1 MRLNINYEEL
11 KKAIDIYDDGIDKG
25 HEYYKKGEEYGE
37 EGNDLKD
44 KWKYNFTSYRGK
56 SKSQDTQIDLIEDIF
71 DNIIWGSAISSV
83 RSEAKYSKYLEDGEK
98 KSISYKDI
106 RRFGRY
112 YRSLLNN
119 VRTYDEEQDGT
130 YDEGSIEKALK
141 KNLSLGALGAASK
154 NYRSL
159 MRLYGKKKANSILKK
174 AKKETGAKV
183 VVKTKVAKVKNK
195 KGKVERTYKKYS
207 IVAKKDKGSSNGSGA
222 SKGKKIS
229 SNGSGAST
237 GAKKS
242 KKSKT
247 VTVKQTVIK
256 KKK

>member
-11 KKAIDIYDDGIDKG
+11 KKAIDIYDDGIDKTDEDNKKIS
-25 HEYYKKGEEYGE
+25 EYMD
-37 EGNDLKD
+37 EGNDLND

-71 DNIIWGSAISSV
+71 GNIIHNSAISS
-83 RSEAKYSKYLEDGEK
+83 RGTEDKGSKYLEDGEK
-98 KSISYKDI
+98 MKISAKDI

-207 IVAKKDKGSSNGSGA
+207 IVAKKDKDPNS
-222 SKGKKIS
+222 
-229 SNGSGAST
+229 GSGAST
-237 GAKKS
+237 GAKKR

-247 VTVKQTVIK
+247 VTVKQIVIK

>member
-25 HEYYKKGEEYGE
+25 EEYNEKGNE
-37 EGNDLKD
+37 YCDEGNDLNN
-44 KWKYNFTSYRGK
+44 KWKYNFTPYRGK
-56 SKSQDTQIDLIEDIF
+56 SKSQDTQIDLIQNCLEEF
-71 DNIIWGSAISSV
+71 WWGV
-83 RSEAKYSKYLEDGEK
+83 LKFTQKHSKYLEDGKE
-98 KSISYKDI
+98 IGIARKDC

-119 VRTYDEEQDGT
+119 VRTYDEEQDGS

-222 SKGKKIS
+222 S
-229 SNGSGAST
+229 T
-237 GAKKS
+237 GAKKR

>member
-25 HEYYKKGEEYGE
+25 KEYANKESEYNDE
-37 EGNDLKD
+37 VGNLIH
-44 KWKYNFTSYRGK
+44 KWKCDFTPYRGK
-56 SKSQDTQIDLIEDIF
+56 SKSQDTQIDSIKNCLAEICWSYIQT
-71 DNIIWGSAISSV
+71 NTT
-83 RSEAKYSKYLEDGEK
+83 KSKYLEEGNNYN
-98 KSISYKDI
+98 IAYKDC

-207 IVAKKDKGSSNGSGA
+207 IVAKKDKDPNS
-222 SKGKKIS
+222 
-229 SNGSGAST
+229 GSGAST
-237 GAKKS
+237 GAKKR